1 MKVKSYTPFLI
12 ISCVLFFMF
21 AIKDKY
27 IINPSKSLPRGIYKI
42 IDDNKSIKKGD
53 IVCFTMPKDI
63 ETLAKKRNYILQN
76 ANTLMKIVAAD
87 KNDKVELKN
96 NELFINNV
104 SWGKISYYD
113 SYSRKLEPKSIKE
126 LQPKNDDEFLLLS
139 KVKNSFDG
147 RYIGLIK
154 KENILYKT
162 EILCPF

>member
-113 SYSRKLEPKSIKE
+113 SYLRKLEPKSIKE

-162 EILCPF
+162 EIFCPF

>member
-1 MKVKSYTPFLI
+1 MKVKSYTPFII
-12 ISCVLFFMF
+12 ISFVIFFMF

-27 IINPSKSLPRGIYKI
+27 VINPSKSLPRGIYKI

-63 ETLAKKRNYILQN
+63 EILAKKRNYILQN
-76 ANTLMKIVAAD
+76 TNSLMKIVAANR
-87 KNDKVELKN
+87 NDKVELKN
-96 NELFINNV
+96 DELFVNNI

-126 LQPKNDDEFLLLS
+126 LQPKDDDEFLLLS

-147 RYIGLIK
+147 RYIGLVK
-154 KENILYKT
+154 RKDILYKT
-162 EILCPF
+162 KLLCPF